1 MAILNYTTS
10 IACEKT
16 IMEIQKCLVGHGA
29 TKIVTD
35 YTGEVPTAVTFCL
48 VLNGNLSAFALP
60 ANYSGVLKAMKG
72 DKKVPRRLLTDEQ
85 ALKVSWRI
93 IKNWVEAQMAIVE
106 AELADVA
113 EVFLPYA
120 ITKNGTTLY
129 KEIQSNGIP
138 LLDNQSK

>member
-10 IACEKT
+10 IKCEKT
-16 IMEIQKCLVGHGA
+16 IMEIQQCLVEHGA
-29 TKIVTD
+29 EKITTD
-35 YTGEVPTAVTFCL
+35 YSKQKRIPIAVTFCL
-48 VLNGNLSAFALP
+48 TLNENLVAFSLP
-60 ANYSGVLKAMKG
+60 ANYSGVLRAMKS
-72 DKKVPRRLLTDEQ
+72 DSKVPRYMLTDEQ

-93 IKNWVEAQMAIVE
+93 ILTWVKAQMALVE

-129 KEIQSNGIP
+129 NEIEASGM
-138 LLDNQSK
+138 LLLKQ